1 MINKENINT
10 VTKEHPFANPN
21 DFVYR
26 VIYTDGRWFS
36 VPHEEK
42 NMDYQEI
49 LLWVADGN
57 TIEEAD

>member
-10 VTKEHPFANPN
+10 VTKEHPFADPN

-26 VIYTDGRWFS
+26 VIYTDSRWFS

-42 NMDYQEI
+42 NTDYQEI

-57 TIEEAD
+57 TITEE